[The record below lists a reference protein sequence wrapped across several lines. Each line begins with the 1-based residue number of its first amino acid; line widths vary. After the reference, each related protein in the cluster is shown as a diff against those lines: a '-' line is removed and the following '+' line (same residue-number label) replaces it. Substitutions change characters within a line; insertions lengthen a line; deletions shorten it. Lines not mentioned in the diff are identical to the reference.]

1 MKKSK
6 TCQVFF
12 LHLGNRK
19 TEEDGETE
27 REKNASRK
35 QTNSVK
41 MRQIVRQKLL
51 YTLCR
56 HFSRR
61 RRKGGKEEEQKEMKK
76 EWDEGGGYKGYAV

>member
-19 TEEDGETE
+19 TKGQ
-27 REKNASRK
+27 REKRKTSRK

-56 HFSRR
+56 HFEAK
-61 RRKGGKEEEQKEMKK
+61 RKGGKEWQREEARG
-76 EWDEGGGYKGYAV
+76 EGGNAV